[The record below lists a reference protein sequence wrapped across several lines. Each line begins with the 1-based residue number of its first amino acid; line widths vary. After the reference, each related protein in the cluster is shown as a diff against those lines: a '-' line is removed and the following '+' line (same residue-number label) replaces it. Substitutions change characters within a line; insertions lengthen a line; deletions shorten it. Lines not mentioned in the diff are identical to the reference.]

1 MVIFMVYLLYGNK
14 EFQINEEIKKISQ
27 NIDEMNI
34 SKYDLNN
41 DPLSLALEDAET
53 FSLFSNQKLVIID
66 NANMFTGSTAKD
78 SELIEK
84 YLNNINKNTILILI
98 VHNDKLDTRKKITKL
113 IKKVGKVLEF
123 NDELDVTSLV
133 RKLLKD
139 YNIDYKTIK
148 LFIDRVGNNPLIIKN
163 EINKIK
169 IYKDQNK
176 TITDED
182 ILNLTTKLIEIDI
195 FKLIDY
201 IVKKDKDKALEL
213 YYEMLKM
220 NEEPIKIIVILAN
233 QFRIMYQSKELL
245 KKGYSEK
252 DIASILKIHPY
263 RVKLAIQN
271 SRNYTSETLL
281 KYLNNLANIDIG
293 IKTGTLNKNLA
304 LELFILK

>member
-1 MVIFMVYLLYGNK
+1 MVYLLYGTK
-14 EFQINEEIKKISQ
+14 DFQIEEEIKKLSKGLY
-27 NIDEMNI
+27 EMNI
-34 SKYDLNN
+34 NKYDLNN
-41 DPLSLALEDAET
+41 DLLSLAIEDAKT
-53 FSLFSNQKLVIID
+53 MSLFGDKKLVIID
-66 NANMFTGSTAKD
+66 NANMFTGSTSKD
-78 SELIEK
+78 SEIVEE
-84 YLNNINKNTILILI
+84 YLNHINENTTLVLI

-113 IKKVGKVLEF
+113 INKVGKVIAF
-123 NDELDVTSLV
+123 NDELDMTNLV
-133 RKLLKD
+133 RRLLKD
-139 YNIDYKTIK
+139 YNIDYKTIN
-148 LFIDRVGNNPLIIKN
+148 LFLDRVGNNPLIIQN

-169 IYKDQNK
+169 IYKENDK

-201 IVKKDKDKALEL
+201 IVRKDKEKALEL

-252 DIASILKIHPY
+252 DIANILKIHPY

-271 SRNYTSETLL
+271 SRNYTSEVLL
-281 KYLNNLANIDIG
+281 KNLNNLADIDIG
-293 IKTGTLNKNLA
+293 IKTGILNKDLA

>member
-1 MVIFMVYLLYGNK
+1 MVYLLYGTK
-14 EFQINEEIKKISQ
+14 DFQIEEEIKKLSKGL
-27 NIDEMNI
+27 DEMNI
-34 SKYDLNN
+34 NKYDLNN
-41 DPLSLALEDAET
+41 DLLSLAIEDAKT
-53 FSLFSNQKLVIID
+53 MSLFGDKKLVIID
-66 NANMFTGSTAKD
+66 NANMFTGSTSKD
-78 SELIEK
+78 SEIVEE
-84 YLNNINKNTILILI
+84 YLNHINENTTLVLI

-113 IKKVGKVLEF
+113 INKVGKVIAF
-123 NDELDVTSLV
+123 NDELDMTNLV
-133 RKLLKD
+133 RRLLKD
-139 YNIDYKTIK
+139 YNIDYKTIN
-148 LFIDRVGNNPLIIKN
+148 LFLDRVGNNPLIIQN

-169 IYKDQNK
+169 IYKENDK

-195 FKLIDY
+195 FNLIYY
-201 IVKKDKDKALEL
+201 IVRKDKEKALEL

-252 DIASILKIHPY
+252 DIANILKIHPY

-271 SRNYTSETLL
+271 SRNYTSEVLL
-281 KYLNNLANIDIG
+281 KNLNNLADIDIG
-293 IKTGTLNKNLA
+293 IKTGILNKDLA

>member
-1 MVIFMVYLLYGNK
+1 MVYLLYGTK
-14 EFQINEEIKKISQ
+14 EFGIEEEIKTLSK

-41 DPLSLALEDAET
+41 DMLSLALEDAKT
-53 FSLFSNQKLVIID
+53 MSLFGDKKIVIID
-66 NANMFTGSTAKD
+66 NANMFTGITSKD
-78 SELIEK
+78 SEKIED
-84 YLNNINKNTILILI
+84 YLNHINENTILIFV
-98 VHNDKLDTRKKITKL
+98 VHNDKLDSRKKITKL
-113 IKKVGKVLEF
+113 IKEKGKIKEF
-123 NDELDVTSLV
+123 NDELDSTNLV
-133 RKLLKD
+133 RRLFKD
-139 YNIDYKTIK
+139 YNIEYSTIK
-148 LFIDRVGNNPLIIKN
+148 LLVDRVGNNPLILQN

-169 IYKDQNK
+169 IYKENDK

-182 ILNLTTKLIEIDI
+182 ILNLTVKIIEIDI

-201 IVKKDKDKALEL
+201 IVKKDKEKALEL

-220 NEEPIKIIVILAN
+220 NEEPIKIVVILAN

-252 DIASILKIHPY
+252 DIANILKIHPY

-271 SRNYTSETLL
+271 SRNYSSETLL

-293 IKTGTLNKNLA
+293 IKTGNLNKDLA

>member
-1 MVIFMVYLLYGNK
+1 MVYLLYGTKN
-14 EFQINEEIKKISQ
+14 FQIEEEIKKISK

-41 DPLSLALEDAET
+41 DLLSLALEDAKT
-53 FSLFSNQKLVIID
+53 ISLFGDKKIVIVD
-66 NANMFTGSTAKD
+66 NANMFTGTTSKD
-78 SELIEK
+78 SEEIEN
-84 YLNNINKNTILILI
+84 YLNQINENTILIFI
-98 VHNDKLDTRKKITKL
+98 VHNDKLDSRKKITKL
-113 IKKVGKVLEF
+113 IKEKGKIKEF
-123 NDELDVTSLV
+123 NDELDSVSLV
-133 RKLLKD
+133 RKLFKN
-139 YNIDYKTIK
+139 YNIEYNTIK
-148 LFIDRVGNNPLIIKN
+148 LLIDRVGNNPLILQN

-169 IYKDQNK
+169 IYKDNDK
-176 TITDED
+176 NITNED
-182 ILNLTTKLIEIDI
+182 ILNLTAKLIEIDI

-201 IVKKDKDKALEL
+201 IVKKDKEKALEL

-220 NEEPIKIIVILAN
+220 NEEPIKIVVILAN

-281 KYLNNLANIDIG
+281 KYLNDLANIDIG
-293 IKTGTLNKNLA
+293 IKTGTLNKDLA

>member
-169 IYKDQNK
+169 IYKDQDK

-201 IVKKDKDKALEL
+201 IVKKDKEKALEL

-293 IKTGTLNKNLA
+293 IKTGTLNKDLA

>member
-1 MVIFMVYLLYGNK
+1 MVYLLYGTK
-14 EFQINEEIKKISQ
+14 DFQIEEEIKKLSKGL
-27 NIDEMNI
+27 DEMNI
-34 SKYDLNN
+34 NKYDLNN
-41 DPLSLALEDAET
+41 DLLSLAIEDAKT
-53 FSLFSNQKLVIID
+53 MSLFGDKKLVIID
-66 NANMFTGSTAKD
+66 NANMFTGSTSKD
-78 SELIEK
+78 SEIVEE
-84 YLNNINKNTILILI
+84 YLNHINENTTLVLI

-113 IKKVGKVLEF
+113 INKVGKVIAF
-123 NDELDVTSLV
+123 NDELDMTSLV
-133 RKLLKD
+133 RRLLKD
-139 YNIDYKTIK
+139 YNIDYKTIN
-148 LFIDRVGNNPLIIKN
+148 LFLDRVGNNPLIIQN

-169 IYKDQNK
+169 IYKENDK

-201 IVKKDKDKALEL
+201 IVRKDKEKALEL

-252 DIASILKIHPY
+252 DIANILKIHPY

-271 SRNYTSETLL
+271 SRNYTSEVLL
-281 KYLNNLANIDIG
+281 KNLNNLADIDIG
-293 IKTGTLNKNLA
+293 IKTGILNKDLA

>member
-41 DPLSLALEDAET
+41 DPLSLAIEDAET

-148 LFIDRVGNNPLIIKN
+148 LFIDRVGNNTKKKKN

-169 IYKDQNK
+169 IYKDQDK

-201 IVKKDKDKALEL
+201 IVKKDKEKALEL
-213 YYEMLKM
+213 YYKMLKM

-293 IKTGTLNKNLA
+293 IKTGTLNKDLA

>member
-1 MVIFMVYLLYGNK
+1 MVYLLYGTKN
-14 EFQINEEIKKISQ
+14 FQIEEEIKKISK

-41 DPLSLALEDAET
+41 DLLSLALEDAKT
-53 FSLFSNQKLVIID
+53 ISLFGDKKIVIVD
-66 NANMFTGSTAKD
+66 NANMFTGTTSKD
-78 SELIEK
+78 SEEIEN
-84 YLNNINKNTILILI
+84 YLNQINENTILIFI
-98 VHNDKLDTRKKITKL
+98 VHNDKLDSRKKITKL
-113 IKKVGKVLEF
+113 IKEKGKIKEF
-123 NDELDVTSLV
+123 NDELDSVSLV
-133 RKLLKD
+133 RKLFKN
-139 YNIDYKTIK
+139 YNIEYNTIK
-148 LFIDRVGNNPLIIKN
+148 LLIDRVGNNPLILQN

-169 IYKDQNK
+169 IYKDNDK
-176 TITDED
+176 NITNED

-201 IVKKDKDKALEL
+201 IVKKDKEKALEL

-220 NEEPIKIIVILAN
+220 NEEPIKIVVILAN

-281 KYLNNLANIDIG
+281 KYLNDLANIDIG
-293 IKTGTLNKNLA
+293 IKTGTLNKDLA